1 VITLELLIIILL
13 TVVNGI
19 LAMSEIAIVSARKT
33 RLQQMADEG
42 HEGARAALELAAS
55 PSRFLS
61 TVQIGITLIG
71 ILAGAFGGATVA
83 TQLNAQ
89 LNQISWLA
97 PYSETV
103 SLIVVVLFTTYS
115 SLVIGELVPKRLGLQ
130 NPERVAVRAAPWMWR
145 LAKLTAPVVWLLTKS
160 TDLILRLLGA
170 KASNEPPVTE
180 EEVAALIRQGVQ
192 HGVFEAA
199 EHEMVVGVFSL
210 GERRVDSLM
219 TPRLDIEWLNLDD
232 PLADNLGKIVNSR
245 HSRFPVARG
254 SLDNIQGILR
264 SKDLLNRSLTGQPT
278 DLHACIKEPLFI
290 PESAPASRALELF
303 KQSNKHIAL
312 VISEYGGIEG
322 VLTIN
327 DLVAEIVGDLDA
339 PQAVQ
344 RADGSWLVDGLMP
357 IDEFKDLFA
366 IKALPDE
373 EEGHYQ
379 TLGGF
384 VMSYLGRIPA
394 AADHFELD
402 GLYIEVMD
410 MDGKR
415 VDKLLVKRDVDRPS
429 PSG

>member
-89 LNQISWLA
+89 LNQIDWLA
-97 PYSETV
+97 PYSETL
-103 SLIVVVLFTTYS
+103 SLAVVVLFTTYS
-115 SLVIGELVPKRLGLQ
+115 SLVIGELAPKRLGLQ
-130 NPERVAVRAAPWMWR
+130 NPERVAVRVAPWMRR
-145 LAKLTAPVVWLLTKS
+145 LALLTAPVVWLLTKS

-192 HGVFEAA
+192 YGVFEAA
-199 EHEMVVGVFSL
+199 EHAMVVGVFSL

-327 DLVAEIVGDLDA
+327 DLVAEIVGDIDA
-339 PQAVQ
+339 PQAAP

-366 IKALPDE
+366 IKTLPDE
-373 EEGHYQ
+373 DEGHYQ

-394 AADHFELD
+394 AADHFQLD
-402 GLYIEVMD
+402 DLYLEVMD

-415 VDKLLVKRDVDRPS
+415 VDKLLVKKVDEPS
-429 PSG
+429 LKSV